1 MKATFIVFVALV
13 VAVGCQ
19 TQQTQQTSNG
29 KVVTPGEAA
38 NKLFVESTLQMAEA
52 VSKDDKGDID
62 GAVAGYG
69 KVLVKVRKIVS
80 DYPESDMAVKF
91 VSGEALFAGKSLE
104 EIEERLKWL
113 KAKQSGM
120 IEFTIEFPSLNISG
134 QHEKVTKADIAK
146 VIESRLLHAGVKYLM
161 GKSETENRIVIQIY
175 GKSTR
180 KHAEIR
186 RVIERVGMIEF
197 RLGSQL
203 THEEFTAKVA
213 SLGTQEKISEEVA
226 AKKIL
231 SDLRVRVLE
240 QKIDDNDGGFFFT
253 KVMVENE
260 IQLGGQ
266 YISRASAASDSLTGS
281 PVINV
286 RLNEDGAKIF
296 GKVTGENI
304 GRRLAVVLVT
314 KNAAGNIQEEL
325 ITAPSI
331 QSRISSR
338 FEISGIDTH
347 AEAREIANMLENP
360 FPLSI
365 PVKVIEMRDR

>member
-1 MKATFIVFVALV
+1 MPSSTYYPVLLALVLGVGCGKKAT
-13 VAVGCQ
+13 
-19 TQQTQQTSNG
+19 
-29 KVVTPGEAA
+29 PDEAA
-38 NKLFVESTLQMAEA
+38 NELFVQAVELVGKAQAEE
-52 VSKDDKGDID
+52 GTDIPS
-62 GAVAGYG
+62 AIKRYELA
-69 KVLVKVRKIVS
+69 LIKVRKIVS
-80 DYPESDMAVKF
+80 DYKKSNIAVKF

-120 IEFTIEFPSLNISG
+120 IEFTIEFPSVNISG

-146 VIESRLLHAGVKYLM
+146 VIESRLLRAGVKYLM
-161 GKSETENRIVIQIY
+161 GKSEAENRIVIQIY

-203 THEEFTAKVA
+203 THDDFTAKVA
-213 SLGTQEKISEEVA
+213 SLVTQEKISEEVA

-281 PVINV
+281 PAINV

-296 GKVTGENI
+296 LKVTGENI
-304 GRRLAVVLVT
+304 GRLLAVVLVT
-314 KNAAGNIQEEL
+314 KNAAGSRQEEL
-325 ITAPSI
+325 ITAPLI

-338 FEISGIDTH
+338 FEIPGIDTH